1 MTAPNN
7 ITPGLTATEG
17 TSGQTIIGSRHQHS
31 IVYLEGV
38 TVDFDGF
45 KALNALNLV
54 VKYRELRVVI
64 GPNGA
69 GKSTLLD
76 VISGKVRPTSG
87 RVIFG
92 QATDL
97 TGLQEHDITA
107 LGIGR
112 KFQTP
117 AVYTTL
123 PVWDNLDL
131 SLRRNSRG
139 VWATL
144 LSGTRECGAESDKI
158 ARTLET
164 IGLTKKARVLA
175 GRLSHGEKQW
185 LEIGMVLLQ
194 DPELLLID
202 EPVAGMTDQETRKT
216 GELLQSLTDRHS
228 IIVIEHDMEFVRQI
242 AKTVTVLHEG
252 TVLCEGPVEHVQHDP
267 RVVEIYLGRH
277 KEVHAAL

>member
-1 MTAPNN
+1 MENEPRGSAK
-7 ITPGLTATEG
+7 ATDTRG
-17 TSGQTIIGSRHQHS
+17 RKVIGSRHQRS
-31 IVYLEGV
+31 IIYLDNI

-45 KALNALNLV
+45 KALSGCNLV
-54 VKYRELRVVI
+54 VDYHELRVVI

-76 VISGKVRPTSG
+76 VISGKVRPVSG
-87 RVIFG
+87 RVVFG

-97 TGLQEHDITA
+97 IGLREHEIAA

-117 AVYTTL
+117 SVYTTL
-123 PVWDNLDL
+123 SVWDNLDL
-131 SLRRNSRG
+131 SLHRNSKS

-144 LSGTRECGAESDKI
+144 LSGSNHEESDRI
-158 ARTLET
+158 AGTLKT

-175 GRLSHGEKQW
+175 GQLSHGEKQW

-202 EPVAGMTDQETRKT
+202 EPVAGMTEQETEKT
-216 GELLQSLTDRHS
+216 GELLQSLTEKHHS
-228 IIVIEHDMEFVRQI
+228 LIVIEHDMEFVRQI

-252 TVLCEGPVEHVQHDP
+252 TVLCEGSVETVQNDP
-267 RVVEIYLGRH
+267 RVIEIYLGRQ
-277 KEVHAAL
+277 KDVHASV